1 MRRFVSYI
9 SDTISMKKKNSEL
22 SQLIFRLQKFQDWR
36 RGKIDFEKYKLNPKQ
51 IGLDIDAAIA
61 ILKEIESR
69 FINKK

>member
-1 MRRFVSYI
+1 
-9 SDTISMKKKNSEL
+9 MKVKD
-22 SQLIFRLQKFQDWR
+22 LIDRLQRFQDWR
-36 RGKIDFEKYKLNPKQ
+36 RGKIDLEKDELNPKQ